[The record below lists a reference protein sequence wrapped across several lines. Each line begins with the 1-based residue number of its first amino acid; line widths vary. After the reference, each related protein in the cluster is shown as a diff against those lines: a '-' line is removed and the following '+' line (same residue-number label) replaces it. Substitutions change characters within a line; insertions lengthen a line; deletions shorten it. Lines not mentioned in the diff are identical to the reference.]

1 MKKMK
6 SDLLTPFIAITL
18 SLLSISFIVMLIGKN
33 PLDVFHSILQG
44 AGILPKEN
52 YAAFKSQLTDFTGM
66 ISFMTPMLFAALSVI
81 VAFKAGLFNIGVS
94 GQMLSAGFVAS
105 VVVGYSDLNAYL
117 AKPLVLIIGMLVG
130 ALAGGL
136 IGFLKWK
143 YNINEVVSSIMLN
156 YIFQYIVSFIIS
168 LKFLDPVSRQ
178 SDYISEASRL
188 TLVNVEMG
196 ELKLDI
202 PLGFIVALI
211 MVFLVKFIF
220 DKTKLGFEIKAIGSN
235 RNAANYAGIN
245 VGRNLIIAM
254 FLSGALAG
262 LAGVTYYVGH
272 MASIQPRVLSTIGF
286 DAIAI
291 SLLGNSN
298 PIGVL
303 FSSFLITAIS
313 DGSAYMSSSVGVDK
327 EIGSLMIGMILL
339 FSACGVMIKSKL
351 SKLKNKEVK

>member
-1 MKKMK
+1 MKKNR
-6 SDLLTPFIAITL
+6 SDFFTPFIAIIL
-18 SLLSISFIVMLIGKN
+18 SLLTISVIVLFIGKN
-33 PLDVFHSILQG
+33 PLDVFYSTLQG

-52 YAAFKSQLTDFTGM
+52 YAAFKSQLTDFTSM
-66 ISFMTPMLFAALSVI
+66 ISIMTPMLFAALSVV

-94 GQMLSAGFVAS
+94 GQMLSAGFIAS
-105 VVVGYSDLNAYL
+105 VLVGYSDLNAYL
-117 AKPLVLIIGMLVG
+117 AKPLVLIIGMIVG

-168 LKFLDPVSRQ
+168 LNFLDPVSRQ
-178 SDYISEASRL
+178 SSYVSEASRL
-188 TLVNVEMG
+188 TLMNVEIG
-196 ELKLDI
+196 GLKLDI
-202 PLGFIVALI
+202 PLGFIVALA

-220 DKTKLGFEIKAIGSN
+220 DKTKLGFEIKAIGAN

-245 VGRNLIIAM
+245 VGRNIVFAM

-303 FSSFLITAIS
+303 FSSFLITTIA
-313 DGSAYMSSSVGVDK
+313 DGSSYMSSSVGVDK

-351 SKLKNKEVK
+351 NKIKKKEEK